1 MKTTGW
7 NLIVQSPHSP
17 RLQKICISSKAARI
31 LIAAVVFAC
40 LFTAVLALISP
51 HFRVNDSDRAR
62 LVAENQMLK
71 IENKNLTFK
80 IRRLD
85 DQVGRMEEGSQ
96 RDRKSTRELQSPMY
110 LVCRLLLE
118 IKKTYHYSPRR
129 RNPAR

>member
-40 LFTAVLALISP
+40 LFAAVLALISP

-62 LVAENQMLK
+62 LAAENKMLK
-71 IENKNLTFK
+71 VENTNLTFK
-80 IRRLD
+80 ISRLYD
-85 DQVGRMEEGSQ
+85 HVRRMEESSQ
-96 RDRKSTRELQSPMY
+96 RVVPLM
-110 LVCRLLLE
+110 
-118 IKKTYHYSPRR
+118 
-129 RNPAR
+129 A

>member
-1 MKTTGW
+1 MSARTTAC
-7 NLIVQSPHSP
+7 SPITSRSSLRIDP
-17 RLQKICISSKAARI
+17 VKFPSMRSMPLICISSKAARI

-62 LVAENQMLK
+62 LAAENQMLK
-71 IENKNLTFK
+71 IENTNLTFK

-96 RDRKSTRELQSPMY
+96 RVVTLMQTE
-110 LVCRLLLE
+110 
-118 IKKTYHYSPRR
+118 
-129 RNPAR
+129 

>member
-17 RLQKICISSKAARI
+17 RLQKIRISSKAARI

-62 LVAENQMLK
+62 LAAENQMLK
-71 IENKNLTFK
+71 VENTNLTFK

-96 RDRKSTRELQSPMY
+96 RVVTLMQTE
-110 LVCRLLLE
+110 
-118 IKKTYHYSPRR
+118 
-129 RNPAR
+129 

>member
-62 LVAENQMLK
+62 LAAENQMLK
-71 IENKNLTFK
+71 VENTNLTFK

-96 RDRKSTRELQSPMY
+96 RVVTLMQTE
-110 LVCRLLLE
+110 
-118 IKKTYHYSPRR
+118 
-129 RNPAR
+129 